1 MVSFQSMLQE
11 AYRNRTA
18 VGSFNFYNLE
28 TLKGI
33 LQAAGQ
39 RKVPVIAAFG
49 KKYLPNMRLEEVAAL
64 TNAMA
69 SSCEVPVCLHLD
81 HCNDL
86 PNIFRAIRSGFTSVM
101 YDGSALPFE
110 ENVQNTIRVCEA
122 AHACGVS
129 VEAELGSLT
138 AGRDS
143 HEGTAEDKE
152 MYTDPDAAEE
162 FAARTGVDALAVS
175 IGTVHGFYRGKP
187 NIRVDILHAINE
199 KLHMPLVLH
208 GGSGTPEET
217 IRACIAEGISKIN
230 VNTEISDFVVKKSR
244 DYLEKESP
252 HFSVLSLK
260 LAEFAAEAAGKY
272 MDLFH

>member
-122 AHACGVS
+122 AH
-129 VEAELGSLT
+129 
-138 AGRDS
+138 
-143 HEGTAEDKE
+143 EGGERNGPE
-152 MYTDPDAAEE
+152 P
-162 FAARTGVDALAVS
+162 F
-175 IGTVHGFYRGKP
+175 
-187 NIRVDILHAINE
+187 LHAF
-199 KLHMPLVLH
+199 
-208 GGSGTPEET
+208 
-217 IRACIAEGISKIN
+217 RACRECRQVCLGHQPAGIQ
-230 VNTEISDFVVKKSR
+230 
-244 DYLEKESP
+244 
-252 HFSVLSLK
+252 
-260 LAEFAAEAAGKY
+260 A
-272 MDLFH
+272 